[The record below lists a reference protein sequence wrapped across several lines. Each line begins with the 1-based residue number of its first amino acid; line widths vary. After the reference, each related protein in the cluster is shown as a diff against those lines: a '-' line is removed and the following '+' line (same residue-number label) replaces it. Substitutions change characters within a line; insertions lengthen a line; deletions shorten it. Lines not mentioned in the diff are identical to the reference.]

1 MDEDVVKLVK
11 EHTFGTWKV
20 QKTWNPLNVD
30 KAEGVYF
37 YANGKKILDFSSQ
50 LVNVNLGYGNKEV
63 IKSIEDQL
71 ENLQYIS
78 PAFATEVRARA
89 VKFLLEV
96 MPSNLT
102 KFFFST
108 SGTEANEA
116 AIKIARFYKSPS
128 YKILSR
134 YRSYHG
140 STLGSLALTGDYRR
154 WYAEPNVAPCVVKI
168 PEPYCYRCP
177 FKLKYPECNLA
188 CVNYVDY
195 VIKNE
200 GNVAG
205 VIVEPITGTN
215 GVIVPPKEYLPTL
228 RKITRENDVLL
239 ITDEVMT
246 GWGRVGEWFAVNLWG
261 VQPDILTTAK
271 GASASYVPIGITAV
285 SKEIADF
292 FEDKMF
298 AHGHTFEAHP
308 VSLSA
313 IPAVI
318 EEYKRMDLL
327 AHVKAMGSY
336 LGERLKELKE
346 RHKSIGDVRGVG
358 LFWAIEFVKDEKQ
371 TPFGTYEDKYEGRV
385 TEVDILAKKLLDE
398 GVYVFNGP
406 SWLVISPPLIIK
418 KEEIDEGIEKLDEKI
433 KYLDE
438 KFSS

>member
-1 MDEDVVKLVK
+1 
-11 EHTFGTWKV
+11 
-20 QKTWNPLNVD
+20 
-30 KAEGVYF
+30 
-37 YANGKKILDFSSQ
+37 
-50 LVNVNLGYGNKEV
+50 
-63 IKSIEDQL
+63 
-71 ENLQYIS
+71 
-78 PAFATEVRARA
+78 
-89 VKFLLEV
+89 
-96 MPSNLT
+96 
-102 KFFFST
+102 
-108 SGTEANEA
+108 
-116 AIKIARFYKSPS
+116 
-128 YKILSR
+128 
-134 YRSYHG
+134 
-140 STLGSLALTGDYRR
+140 LTGDYRR
-154 WYAEPNVAPCVVKI
+154 WYAEPNVAPGVVKI
-168 PEPYCYRCP
+168 TEPYCYRCP

-318 EEYKRMDLL
+318 EEY
-327 AHVKAMGSY
+327 
-336 LGERLKELKE
+336 
-346 RHKSIGDVRGVG
+346 
-358 LFWAIEFVKDEKQ
+358 
-371 TPFGTYEDKYEGRV
+371 
-385 TEVDILAKKLLDE
+385 
-398 GVYVFNGP
+398 
-406 SWLVISPPLIIK
+406 
-418 KEEIDEGIEKLDEKI
+418 
-433 KYLDE
+433 
-438 KFSS
+438 